1 MSVNLKELEKVLK
14 GLGNRRRLAIVQFLK
29 RNKES
34 SVGDIAEAIKLSYKS
49 TSHHLR
55 IMVAAGILTRDQRSA
70 EASYSLAPS
79 TDKVVHLVVG
89 LL

>member
-1 MSVNLKELEKVLK
+1 MSVNLKELEKILK

-29 RNKES
+29 KNS
-34 SVGDIAEAIKLSYKS
+34 GASVGDIAEAIKLSYKS

-55 IMVAAGILTRDQRSA
+55 IMTAAGILSRDQQSA
-70 EASYSLAPS
+70 EASYSLAAS
-79 TDKVVHLVVG
+79 SDKVLHLVTG